1 MVNFRKDF
9 SIFYSPKFWGMVA
22 AVTAFQL
29 RDIGWISADL
39 FEYLGTMLGF
49 ATAIGVG
56 DSMARKVGA
65 KK

>member
-1 MVNFRKDF
+1 MDRLRKDF
-9 SIFYSPKFWGMVA
+9 PILFSPKFWGMIA

-39 FEYLGTMLGF
+39 FEYLGTMIGF